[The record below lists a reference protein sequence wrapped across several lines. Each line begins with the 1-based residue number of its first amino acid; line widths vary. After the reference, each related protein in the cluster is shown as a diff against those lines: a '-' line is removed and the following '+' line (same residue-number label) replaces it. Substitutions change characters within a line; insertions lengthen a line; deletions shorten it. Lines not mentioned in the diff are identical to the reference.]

1 MKRALFLV
9 SLAAAAVTFTSL
21 RAANARSRR
30 LRRGNIAGQC
40 ADHRRK
46 SRWSAYTAADFT

>member
-9 SLAAAAVTFTSL
+9 SLAAAAITFTSL
-21 RAANARSRR
+21 RAANARNHR
-30 LRRGNIAGQC
+30 LHYGNTAGQC
-40 ADHRRK
+40 DNHHRK

>member
-21 RAANARSRR
+21 RAANARNNR
-30 LRRGNIAGQC
+30 LRHGAVAGQC
-40 ADHRRK
+40 ADYHHK
-46 SRWSAYTAADFT
+46 SRWSAYTTADFT